1 MTSILFLKMSLLV
14 ISKVLELFVKT
25 LTADE
30 KYSPGGS
37 DNLLQAI
44 QMQLSKKQKIFP

>member
-1 MTSILFLKMSLLV
+1 MASILLLKMSLLV
-14 ISKVLELFVKT
+14 ISKVLGLFVNA

-37 DNLLQAI
+37 ENLQQAI
-44 QMQLSKKQKIFP
+44 QMQLS